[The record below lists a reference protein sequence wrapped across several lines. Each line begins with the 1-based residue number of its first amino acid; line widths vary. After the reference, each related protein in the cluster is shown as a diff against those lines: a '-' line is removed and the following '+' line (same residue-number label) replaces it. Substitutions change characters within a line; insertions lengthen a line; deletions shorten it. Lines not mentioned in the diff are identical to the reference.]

1 MYDVFLY
8 VTKVFGVS
16 NYIRLI
22 LTAPLEKT
30 REACERIVEFCLE
43 HVKVTDGHALRRMV
57 SITRTVG
64 DEGLAKKEES
74 ILPFHKKSDKYG

>member
-1 MYDVFLY
+1 
-8 VTKVFGVS
+8 VFGAP

-30 REACERIVEFCLE
+30 REACERIVEFCTQHE
-43 HVKVTDGHALRRMV
+43 KVVDARALRTMI

-64 DEGLAKKEES
+64 DEGLASKEES
-74 ILPFHKKSDKYG
+74 ILPFHKISNKYK